1 MPICEVHL
9 GWNRASNG
17 KVDINIRLCGDIFEV
32 DGSIVLVL
40 WLAKVE
46 SELVVD
52 GKVIETTLLD
62 RVTKIVVLC
71 VAFFTM
77 VSGYTF
83 CCAEAVSAPVV
94 TQSALAVTLALAT
107 LATIYRMAKESLAA
121 PLAMVALCVVFT
133 RLLANTRGGAD

>member
-1 MPICEVHL
+1 MTLKQRKALFKYLC
-9 GWNRASNG
+9 WNRASNG

-52 GKVIETTLLD
+52 GQVIETALLD
-62 RVTKIVVLC
+62 RVTKIMVLC

-77 VSGYTF
+77 VSGYT
-83 CCAEAVSAPVV
+83 
-94 TQSALAVTLALAT
+94 
-107 LATIYRMAKESLAA
+107 
-121 PLAMVALCVVFT
+121 
-133 RLLANTRGGAD
+133 